1 MCQMRCQITA
11 AVPHCL
17 YLAQKLTPDHAE
29 GDVGSQSD
37 CCLEPGFCA
46 TIIDLPIL
54 MDPVAILLL
63 FNVAVWLYWTV
74 K

>member
-1 MCQMRCQITA
+1 MRCQITA
-11 AVPHCL
+11 TVPHCL
-17 YLAQKLTPDHAE
+17 YLAQKLTVNHTA
-29 GDVGSQSD
+29 GTLGSQGD
-37 CCLEPGFCA
+37 CSIEPGICA

>member
-1 MCQMRCQITA
+1 MRCQITA

-17 YLAQKLTPDHAE
+17 YPAPKLTPDTQA
-29 GDVGSQSD
+29 GDVGSQGD
-37 CCLEPGFCA
+37 CCAVCGIST

-54 MDPVAILLL
+54 MDPVALLLL